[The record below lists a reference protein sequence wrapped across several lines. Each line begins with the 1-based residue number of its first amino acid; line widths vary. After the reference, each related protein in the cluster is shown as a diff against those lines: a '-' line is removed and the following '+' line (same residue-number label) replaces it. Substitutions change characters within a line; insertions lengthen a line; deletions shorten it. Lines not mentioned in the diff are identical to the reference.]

1 VKSRFDIQPNT
12 EDVRPDVAG
21 RARAIL
27 ADMHHF
33 DQIVEY
39 VDKLLAARDA
49 DRADARLAA
58 LKEAEKHLRSRDEW
72 LAASMID
79 PTSPSSVF
87 YVEPKWLTDANAAAA
102 REVDRGSTEEKK

>member
-1 VKSRFDIQPNT
+1 
-12 EDVRPDVAG
+12 VRPDVAG
-21 RARAIL
+21 LLRDLDTLPWEDAIT
-27 ADMHHF
+27 AMA
-33 DQIVEY
+33 
-39 VDKLLAARDA
+39 LLERCRYALHTRDA